1 MDEYND
7 LDFVLHVKDA
17 IHSIRFWHHSIML
30 FNGVFFGVYVAS
42 VYKDVALKKGSINDA
57 DLTIA
62 GAIGSFMNGSSRI
75 IWASF

>member
-1 MDEYND
+1 MHVND
-7 LDFVLHVKDA
+7 ALKTT
-17 IHSIRFWHHSIML
+17 RYWHHSLML

-42 VYKDVALKKGSINDA
+42 VYKDVALKKGSIEDA

-62 GAIGSFMNGSSRI
+62 GALGSFMNGSSRI